1 MLAGRVCTND
11 PTCITHHGPWP
22 GGFAIFSPE
31 GNQIEHFSVDSGFVS
46 NLAIGGPNNDK
57 LMVTAYSKLFIFDIK

>member
-1 MLAGRVCTND
+1 MDKHGNLYVAG
-11 PTCITHHGPWP
+11 GPV
-22 GGFAIFSPE
+22 GFAIFSPE
-31 GNQIEHFSVDSGFVS
+31 GKQIEHFSVDSGFVS